1 MDDDCWLPGLTRR
14 VSPLA
19 HTATLTANGR
29 PAPVL
34 RDGMDRDREHEPHAW
49 TGPAGSCLDYR
60 WPEAVQIGGAR
71 LVFDSNLAHE
81 KRMPF
86 TYPQRGS
93 RCLVPSSLTRRFRLE
108 ALEETGRWRV
118 IFREGEN
125 YQRLVHVPLGV
136 CAKGLRLVAEETWG
150 DDAVR
155 LFAFEP
161 SERDEGKRP
170 AVPDGPH
177 FSEVRAK
184 AAPEDLL
191 PPENGLESITKSSR
205 SA

>member
-1 MDDDCWLPGLTRR
+1 
-14 VSPLA
+14 
-19 HTATLTANGR
+19 
-29 PAPVL
+29 
-34 RDGMDRDREHEPHAW
+34 
-49 TGPAGSCLDYR
+49 
-60 WPEAVQIGGAR
+60 
-71 LVFDSNLAHE
+71 
-81 KRMPF
+81 MPF

-125 YQRLVHVPLGV
+125 YQRLVHVPLDV

-161 SERDEGKRP
+161 SERYEGKRP

-184 AAPEDLL
+184 IAPKDLL
-191 PPENGLESITKSSR
+191 PPENGLKPYR
-205 SA
+205 NRVGAPDSACASNLACRCTDPRLLRGCFGPRPSTQ